1 MSIKLHKA
9 LFLDRDGVVNVD
21 HGYVYQSEKFEFIKG
36 IFSTCKTF
44 FDAGYKIIVVTN
56 QSGIGRGF
64 YSESDYQ
71 QLTAWYR
78 RKLNEAGV
86 AITDILHCPHH
97 PDEQC
102 SCRKPQ
108 PGLFM
113 QAIEN
118 YAVDYSSSI
127 MIGDKDTDIE
137 AAKRAGIKQ
146 QFLVEPNT
154 DNALLQCVLNNIVM

>member
-1 MSIKLHKA
+1 MLKA
-9 LFLDRDGVVNVD
+9 AFLDRDGVINMD
-21 HGYVYQSEKFEFIKG
+21 TGYTHKIEQFCFTKG
-36 IFSTCKTF
+36 AIEALTILQDTGFS
-44 FDAGYKIIVVTN
+44 IIIVTN

-78 RKLNEAGV
+78 SKLNEAGV

-108 PGLFM
+108 PGLFL

-118 YAVDYSSSI
+118 HPIDYSSSI